1 MPTGERLEPLKRAE
15 RLAGFVV
22 YSATLVGMASLAFGF
37 IAVLSG
43 NWASSGSFFIAAAIA
58 FGALANAILR
68 D

>member
-1 MPTGERLEPLKRAE
+1 MATPEKQEPARRAE

-22 YSATLVGMASLAFGF
+22 YAATVTGMASLAFGF

-43 NWASSGSFFIAAAIA
+43 NWVASGPFFIAAAIA

>member
-1 MPTGERLEPLKRAE
+1 MATPDKLEPRRRAE

-22 YSATLVGMASLAFGF
+22 YAATLVGMASLAFGF

-43 NWASSGSFFIAAAIA
+43 NWEASGTFFIGAAIA